1 MGEVVEL
8 GNVTKLDIP
17 PERILNKALENGITD
32 VIVIGYDKD
41 GDFYFASCQ
50 ADGGSV
56 LWLLEMAKRKLID
69 VALEMENS

>member
-8 GNVTKLDIP
+8 NAPTLLDIP
-17 PERILNKALENGITD
+17 SERILNKALEQGITD

-69 VALEMENS
+69 VALKMETT